1 MALPTNQLTSVDK
14 ELLSAAK
21 SQTSLLN
28 KQGSVLK
35 GLSESI
41 LKQRKELDELK
52 RSSTNQRQI
61 LGGNGG
67 MSSLA
72 KMFGAKGAGLKGSPL
87 GPKDETNT
95 GFFKKIVNQI
105 TGPSKYQQQLI
116 NEVVVLKE
124 ITQRQAQDIAF
135 IKNQSEEGAKS
146 RERSL
151 LASAIAKAMG
161 ETERPSDSPDGT
173 GGVLSGAAKGI
184 GGVLKTLIVGFGAA
198 LTGAAMLITKF
209 GKSLPGLF
217 IGALRFAL
225 TPVGIAAIIAALIGV
240 KAYKELQGKSEGA
253 ELDADG
259 EPIKQSVGDE
269 SFVNKLKRVFIDGE
283 LASDVFDKKNKE
295 GSEKAQIM
303 QKRNSRTFKGMVQ
316 ASPRPADPAA
326 AAVWDKQFGGKYDP
340 LTGNPLPEFEQE
352 IVNRTRGPI
361 YVPNKG
367 WRVGGAQEGPDPTD
381 KDVMDTLDDTL
392 DTTTD
397 YFKDFNEGLKKALE
411 GLDTIG
417 DNIIGIAKDT
427 LNPSKIEDM
436 LNNLL
441 TISFGEQP
449 TDTINLAPY
458 LGTAVV
464 QTLKDITEEAGKL
477 TDYVSDKAA
486 AATNIVTNNT
496 VMGTGNNQGST
507 SAVIPGSAKR
517 NVRDSWGIWTD
528 GLGKR

>member
-1 MALPTNQLTSVDK
+1 
-14 ELLSAAK
+14 
-21 SQTSLLN
+21 
-28 KQGSVLK
+28 
-35 GLSESI
+35 
-41 LKQRKELDELK
+41 
-52 RSSTNQRQI
+52 
-61 LGGNGG
+61 
-67 MSSLA
+67 
-72 KMFGAKGAGLKGSPL
+72 
-87 GPKDETNT
+87 
-95 GFFKKIVNQI
+95 
-105 TGPSKYQQQLI
+105 
-116 NEVVVLKE
+116 
-124 ITQRQAQDIAF
+124 
-135 IKNQSEEGAKS
+135 
-146 RERSL
+146 
-151 LASAIAKAMG
+151 
-161 ETERPSDSPDGT
+161 
-173 GGVLSGAAKGI
+173 
-184 GGVLKTLIVGFGAA
+184 
-198 LTGAAMLITKF
+198 
-209 GKSLPGLF
+209 
-217 IGALRFAL
+217 
-225 TPVGIAAIIAALIGV
+225 
-240 KAYKELQGKSEGA
+240 
-253 ELDADG
+253 
-259 EPIKQSVGDE
+259 
-269 SFVNKLKRVFIDGE
+269 
-283 LASDVFDKKNKE
+283 
-295 GSEKAQIM
+295 
-303 QKRNSRTFKGMVQ
+303 
-316 ASPRPADPAA
+316 
-326 AAVWDKQFGGKYDP
+326 VWDKQFGGKYDP